1 MSPFSSV
8 MHELRVS
15 HDLRQF
21 ELAELLGYE
30 QSYVSALEVGIKGP
44 PPKKFVSLLID
55 NLKLD
60 ESWQTRLWDALE
72 LSQRKI
78 VLPNETSESIYK
90 LCNELRLQ
98 LDHLHPTQVELI
110 RIALRLPRTMT
121 KEVLPTK
128 RRIRRRSGIK
138 DREGQ
143 TM

>member
-138 DREGQ
+138 DKEGQ